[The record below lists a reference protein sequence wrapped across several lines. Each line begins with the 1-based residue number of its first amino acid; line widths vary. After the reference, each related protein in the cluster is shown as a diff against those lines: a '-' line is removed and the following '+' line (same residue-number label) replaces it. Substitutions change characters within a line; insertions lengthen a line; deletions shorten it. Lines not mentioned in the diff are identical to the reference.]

1 MIFLTTFLT
10 TFITGLLCY
19 LLGRRHGYS
28 HGCRHGYSHGYSHG
42 YKDAHLTIAFE
53 IKRLGAFQS
62 NDKTYKCTEVV
73 DTIPSPQQE

>member
-19 LLGRRHGYS
+19 LLG
-28 HGCRHGYSHGYSHG
+28 CRHGYSHG

-53 IKRLGAFQS
+53 MKRLGAFQS